1 MSSYL
6 RNNQISLI
14 KTFSARQHEESDSC
28 IENFGDTVNQSN
40 WCVYLIEIA
49 FKTDRAFPWKTIA
62 VLQTLNPC
70 KRLLREVKNYE

>member
-14 KTFSARQHEESDSC
+14 KTTFSAHQHEENDSF

-49 FKTDRAFPWKTIA
+49 FKSDRAFPWKTIA
-62 VLQTLNPC
+62 VY
-70 KRLLREVKNYE
+70 KH